1 VDVAS
6 VGAVDPATL
15 AATDLINI
23 LKVIGSSFT
32 AIPND
37 YLAVLVHETDGGCA
51 LFHDAFRF
59 LCHVLVPLTDG
70 LSGPHCTIKERRK
83 PLKLKSAPGLP
94 T

>member
-51 LFHDAFRF
+51 LFHDYFFRR
-59 LCHVLVPLTDG
+59 
-70 LSGPHCTIKERRK
+70 SGPWPTACQTSSMAA
-83 PLKLKSAPGLP
+83 SASDTFFCSNALASRSLFF
-94 T
+94 